1 MNFKGGP
8 SKEDELREELRLVR
22 NILGLGAKITSLLS
36 VKCTEER
43 WLWVDACHDG
53 NQSDTVEAR
62 HEEKEGR
69 TSHKQ
74 TLKM

>member
-1 MNFKGGP
+1 MNDMNFKGGP

-43 WLWVDACHDG
+43 
-53 NQSDTVEAR
+53 
-62 HEEKEGR
+62 
-69 TSHKQ
+69 
-74 TLKM
+74 